1 MDMYEFGKLCQSLN
15 GRYKELFGYIPLQTS
30 YSCTR
35 EEYIEALSLA
45 ISEQKEIFHFLP
57 GLAREE
63 QTIKEGE
70 YQWLLE

>member
-1 MDMYEFGKLCQSLN
+1 MMDIYEFGKLCQPLN
-15 GRYKELFGYIPLQTS
+15 KKYKKLFGYIPHQMD

-57 GLAREE
+57 GLARE
-63 QTIKEGE
+63 Q
-70 YQWLLE
+70 